1 MSTGMVNIEIN
12 VGSMVKGALPIR
24 IENGSAFVDQFN
36 AEVIE
41 IKKIIATAI
50 KFNGRHAY
58 KIDLRS
64 INGTTPWVIDY
75 RIFSFTFGGLE
86 LIHSK
91 WDMKM
96 IDAENRNILKR
107 LTAPTQGTV
116 PAP

>member
-12 VGSMVKGALPIR
+12 VGSIVKGVLPVR

-41 IKKIIATAI
+41 IKKITSVG
-50 KFNGRHAY
+50 KFYGRHAY
-58 KIDLRS
+58 KVDLKN

-86 LIHSK
+86 LMHSK

-96 IDAENRNILKR
+96 VDAENRNILKR
-107 LTAPTQGTV
+107 LTAPQKAT
-116 PAP
+116 P